1 MTPDPR
7 HPPQER
13 VVGGGLL
20 ACALQLFPVI
30 LEAQRVSGRHP
41 GIALGEAAGIGEQA
55 HALGRRERVVELAVR
70 TDVEAGLELLLVD
83 RLPAPLA
90 LGEDAV
96 YGGETALH
104 VRRFAGAPRV
114 LPPLVKPV
122 PNLYSPPS
130 HRPRCRAPRVPRAAT
145 RPRPPA
151 PLPLPA
157 ASACCR
163 WSHRPPPYP
172 PRPPPRPRRY
182 QTPKPPPPRRSTRS
196 PRRPRRSRPAARR
209 PWWARRAGRWR
220 RPSRRPSPGN
230 PAPRLWG
237 GPGSRAPKPQPR
249 PRRRGTSAPHAR
261 RRCCNRSAAAPEPGP
276 RTAKRAS
283 GSIRGPRRSSRRG
296 WSCPG
301 SWGRPPGGP
310 RRAPRSPPRPPP
322 PRRTPRPPNRRHPAS
337 GSPP

>member
-1 MTPDPR
+1 MTPDARRPT
-7 HPPQER
+7 QDR
-13 VVGGGLL
+13 VVEAGLL
-20 ACALQLFPVI
+20 ACAFELLPVV

-130 HRPRCRAPRVPRAAT
+130 HRPRCRATRAPRAAT

-182 QTPKPPPPRRSTRS
+182 QTPKPP
-196 PRRPRRSRPAARR
+196 
-209 PWWARRAGRWR
+209 
-220 RPSRRPSPGN
+220 
-230 PAPRLWG
+230 
-237 GPGSRAPKPQPR
+237 APKPSPA
-249 PRRRGTSAPHAR
+249 PSARALQLR
-261 RRCCNRSAAAPEPGP
+261 AAASL
-276 RTAKRAS
+276 A
-283 GSIRGPRRSSRRG
+283 
-296 WSCPG
+296 
-301 SWGRPPGGP
+301 PP
-310 RRAPRSPPRPPP
+310 
-322 PRRTPRPPNRRHPAS
+322 
-337 GSPP
+337 